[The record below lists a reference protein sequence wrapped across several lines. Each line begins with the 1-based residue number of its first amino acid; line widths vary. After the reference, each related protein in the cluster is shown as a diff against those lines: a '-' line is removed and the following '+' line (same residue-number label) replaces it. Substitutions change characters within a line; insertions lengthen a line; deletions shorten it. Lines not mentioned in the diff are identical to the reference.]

1 MSNGEMRDPGVMRA
15 VWVEGVGLFSKYA
28 EVLLTP

>member
-1 MSNGEMRDPGVMRA
+1 MLNGEMCDPRVMGA
-15 VWVEGVGLFSKYA
+15 GWMEGVGLFSKYV

>member
-1 MSNGEMRDPGVMRA
+1 MRDLRVMGA
-15 VWVEGVGLFSKYA
+15 GWQEGGVGLFSKYV